1 MPFSA
6 LPPEIVYQII
16 LHAVKAR
23 GIKRAGRLRYISKSW
38 DAVVLDAI
46 FASRVLDVIFA
57 SRVLDEHKRR
67 CCSYLPRYFA
77 QRVMGR
83 PRTLSRPLRIIRQ
96 VAARIVNYRNGG
108 RDDGDGYEALR
119 DCVFDLCRSCHT
131 SIGHRNRPPG
141 DDWFVDAESSMLPID
156 EHDKQFR
163 QALLAAAAWTNEVAL
178 VREILPFFRDSL
190 HLIGPNGDDRL
201 EFQPVFGYPIS
212 LAAYRGN
219 NEIMS
224 LLLEAVTADG
234 RRDIEPLGDAL
245 KNAIRGNQLSTV
257 ELILGPQ
264 RKPLLGY
271 MMNLVD
277 GIRGTADIDI
287 FKRLV
292 PFAREYPT
300 VTPRLR
306 SRPDYWRV
314 RTLPAMVCSAASDG
328 NLAILKYLVEEEGGE
343 PTERWYKTHKDQGP
357 VMSAATD
364 GRIEALVYLLDRG
377 MLVRPVTPRFAARSR
392 NPDVMRVV
400 IEGGV
405 QQNSNLEFGPA
416 LVTATERENE
426 EVVRL
431 LLRCEHVRIDD
442 ESKTRARRRAE
453 ELGLESM
460 AEMLVC

>member
-16 LHAVKAR
+16 LHAVRVR
-23 GIKRAGRLRYISKSW
+23 GIKRAGRLRYVSKSW

-46 FASRVLDVIFA
+46 CA

-96 VAARIVNYRNGG
+96 VAARIVSHRNKG
-108 RDDGDGYEALR
+108 RDDGDSYEALR

-141 DDWFVDAESSMLPID
+141 DDWFVDAESPVLPVD
-156 EHDKQFR
+156 ENDKQFR

-178 VREILPFFRDSL
+178 VREILPFLRDCPNLVS
-190 HLIGPNGDDRL
+190 PNGDDRL
-201 EFQPVFGYPIS
+201 EFQLVFGHPIS

-219 NEIMS
+219 NEIVS
-224 LLLEAVTADG
+224 LLLDAVTADG
-234 RRDIEPLGDAL
+234 RRDIEPLGDGL

-264 RKPLLGY
+264 RKPLVGY
-271 MMNLVD
+271 MVNLVD

-300 VTPRLR
+300 VAPRLR
-306 SRPDYWRV
+306 SRPDYWRAK
-314 RTLPAMVCSAASDG
+314 TLPAMVCSAASDG

-343 PTERWYKTHKDQGP
+343 PTERWYKTHQNQGP
-357 VMSAATD
+357 VVSAAKD
-364 GRIEALVYLLDRG
+364 GRIDELVYLLGRG

-392 NPDVMRVV
+392 NPDVMRAV

-405 QQNSNLEFGPA
+405 QQNSDLEFGPA

-442 ESKTRARRRAE
+442 ESKARARRRAE